1 MANIPSFLVRTD
13 SEKHVDFPLTH
24 LPTAMMR
31 EMEEQS
37 FNGQAIPDKEL
48 EAQALSSMQVCSHD
62 DLRRRKGDMTQHG
75 GRPGRVKRTSKS
87 RGGGG
92 DDGEDEDQVGT

>member
-37 FNGQAIPDKEL
+37 FNSQAIPDKEL
-48 EAQALSSMQVCSHD
+48 EAQALTNMQSVLARRPETKKRRHD
-62 DLRRRKGDMTQHG
+62 AARWSTGSCKEDKQVSWRRR
-75 GRPGRVKRTSKS
+75 
-87 RGGGG
+87 
-92 DDGEDEDQVGT
+92 